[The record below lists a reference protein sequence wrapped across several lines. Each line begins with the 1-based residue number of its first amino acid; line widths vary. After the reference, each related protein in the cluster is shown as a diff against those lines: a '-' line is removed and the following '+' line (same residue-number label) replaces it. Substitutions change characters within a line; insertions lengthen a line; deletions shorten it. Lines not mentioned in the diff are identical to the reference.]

1 VLASLDM
8 QNAPATPV
16 TVAHEQPWSLRDIIL
31 AIGRAHDRRPVLVP
45 VPWWLVWTGLR
56 TLEAVGAPI
65 GMRSD
70 SLVSL
75 VYQNPTPALNAK
87 EKLGVDCRAFS
98 DASARAG

>member
-1 VLASLDM
+1 
-8 QNAPATPV
+8 
-16 TVAHEQPWSLRDIIL
+16 
-31 AIGRAHDRRPVLVP
+31 
-45 VPWWLVWTGLR
+45 LR